1 MKATN
6 RLVSILMRRDGM
18 ERDDAEDLLRDARE
32 AVEDGEDPEEILA
45 DWFGLEPDYLEDL
58 LG

>member
-1 MKATN
+1 MKTTN
-6 RLVSILMRRDGM
+6 RLVSILMRRNKM
-18 ERDDAEDLLRDARE
+18 ERDEVENLLQDARA

-45 DWFGLEPDYLEDL
+45 DWFGLEPDYVYDL

>member
-1 MKATN
+1 MKTTN
-6 RLVSILMRRDGM
+6 EIVRILMKRDGM
-18 ERDDAEDLLRDARE
+18 ERDDAEDLLRNARE

-45 DWFGLEPDYLEDL
+45 EWFGLEPDYVYDL